1 MVKVPANLLIVRT
14 SLLTIDGADTAV
26 QLFKLK
32 GALLWQSK
40 LRRREAR

>member
-1 MVKVPANLLIVRT
+1 MIKFLANLLIVHT

-32 GALLWQSK
+32 GALLWRSK